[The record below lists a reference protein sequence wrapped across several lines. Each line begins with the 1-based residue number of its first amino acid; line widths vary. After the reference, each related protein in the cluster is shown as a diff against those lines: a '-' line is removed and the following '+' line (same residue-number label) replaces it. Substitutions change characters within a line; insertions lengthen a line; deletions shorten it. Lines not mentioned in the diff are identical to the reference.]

1 MYCIVKTVVQLV
13 LILNQGLMQLVLP
26 RTAINWLP
34 AEGKTF
40 ALEFS
45 INPDFKPD
53 KHSANSLMGKLY
65 LAMFH
70 LLACNCKENVNEKAM
85 YGMND
90 KKLSQFI

>member
-1 MYCIVKTVVQLV
+1 MQLIV

-53 KHSANSLMGKLY
+53 KHSANSLMGKLQ
-65 LAMFH
+65 LAMLLHH
-70 LLACNCKENVNEKAM
+70 LLARNCKENVNEKTM

-90 KKLSQFI
+90 TQLSQFI

>member
-1 MYCIVKTVVQLV
+1 MQLIV

-53 KHSANSLMGKLY
+53 KHSANSLMGKFQ
-65 LAMFH
+65 LAMLLHH
-70 LLACNCKENVNEKAM
+70 LLAQNCKENVNEKLR

-90 KKLSQFI
+90 TKLSQFI